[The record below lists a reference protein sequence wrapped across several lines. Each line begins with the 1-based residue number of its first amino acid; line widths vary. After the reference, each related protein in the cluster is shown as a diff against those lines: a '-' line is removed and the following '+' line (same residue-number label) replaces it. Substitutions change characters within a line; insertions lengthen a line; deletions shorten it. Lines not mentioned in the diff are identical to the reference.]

1 MTVVEPEASSKS
13 PSLVSLNSEG
23 LEALREFGV
32 RATIKGGDIGESVIS
47 TDTAGDAR
55 LGVVKVYTRNLAAWQ
70 SFQPVDKITISIGV
84 NGCYGGKINSR
95 PYESKA
101 GGLNFISMPNDEQKS
116 TILSDETCGWLIN
129 FSYEQFQRECM
140 SQMQI
145 EHNIVRFGKELR
157 GYESFLEGGAQHLL
171 WLKNFPPMQ
180 WHAASIE
187 ATKAAM
193 ISFVAAR
200 ITGVIGEIPVA
211 PIKGACAAYVDA
223 TIAYME
229 QSYPLPLTLGDLC
242 DVCHVSARTLQGAFN
257 EFRGETPMQA
267 LRIIRLDRLR
277 FLLIQGEDVAS
288 SCCKVG
294 LSPTGRTASLYAV
307 QFGEKP
313 NQTSAR
319 HR

>member
-13 PSLVSLNSEG
+13 PTLVSLNSEG

-32 RATIKGGDIGESVIS
+32 QATIKGGDIGESVIS
-47 TDTAGDAR
+47 TDTAGDAK

-140 SQMQI
+140 RLMQI
-145 EHNIVRFGKELR
+145 EHDIVSFGKELR

-171 WLKNFPPMQ
+171 WLKNSSRMQ
-180 WHAASIE
+180 WHDASIE

-200 ITGVIGEIPVA
+200 IAGVLGEIPVA

-242 DVCHVSARTLQGAFN
+242 DVCHVSARTLQCAFN

-267 LRIIRLDRLR
+267 LRRIRLDRLR

-288 SCCKVG
+288 SC
-294 LSPTGRTASLYAV
+294 
-307 QFGEKP
+307 
-313 NQTSAR
+313 
-319 HR
+319 